1 MNTEVSIKDLINTC
15 NILQMNQ
22 YDIVLEKETI
32 TLKDIPSLLVINRIK
47 LTGINPDNDEK
58 QIQIN
63 EQPTNHIIITSE
75 KGNTQTWQSLNIP
88 TSTATFLTMKD
99 DDEHEI
105 MITEGSGILY
115 VVMSFD
121 LKTHVIR
128 FGAYENQ
135 WFNITPQKN
144 IIIFPYR
151 LNYNDST
158 KRLTLTLESGGR
170 EQNSNQ
176 QFIEIDL
183 EINGGLSTVS
193 PGLFDEIWNK
203 YFNKEV

>member
-1 MNTEVSIKDLINTC
+1 MNTEVSIKDLINIC

-32 TLKDIPSLLVINRIK
+32 TLKDIPSLLVINKIK
-47 LTGINPDNDEK
+47 LTGINPDNDEN
-58 QIQIN
+58 QTQIN

-75 KGNTQTWQSLNIP
+75 NGNTQTWQSLNIP
-88 TSTATFLTMKD
+88 TSTVTFLTMRD
-99 DDEHEI
+99 DDNHEI
-105 MITEGSGILY
+105 MITEGTGILY
-115 VVMSFD
+115 VVMTFD
-121 LKTHVIR
+121 LKDHTIH
-128 FGAYENQ
+128 FGAYKNQ

-158 KRLTLTLESGGR
+158 KRLSLTLEGSGR
-170 EQNSNQ
+170 EQNPNQ

-183 EINGGLSTVS
+183 EINGGVSTIS
-193 PGLFDEIWNK
+193 PGLFDEIWIK
-203 YFNKEV
+203 YFNKEN

>member
-88 TSTATFLTMKD
+88 TSTVTFLTMED

-121 LKTHVIR
+121 LKTHTIH

-183 EINGGLSTVS
+183 EINGGISAVS